1 MEKDPNT
8 HKRLII
14 EKKNLCCTYVTYM
27 QKKNGGVDICINKI
41 KKYNQIFGNF
51 GAVTN
56 GLLRSI
62 KRFPSAL

>member
-1 MEKDPNT
+1 M
-8 HKRLII
+8 I
-14 EKKNLCCTYVTYM
+14 EKKTEGKRLVA
-27 QKKNGGVDICINKI
+27 IKI
-41 KKYNQIFGNF
+41 EKFNQIFGNF